1 VQFEIHRHASSPQK
15 ITGDCNANALLEN
28 DLADGTNRD
37 GKNLSR
43 THLLTSFP
51 TDPLKGTSLAI
62 QDSDALK
69 DPLQCS
75 RAAAGHESARFLE

>member
-1 VQFEIHRHASSPQK
+1 MPWGK
-15 ITGDCNANALLEN
+15 N
-28 DLADGTNRD
+28 DLADGYQSRD

-51 TDPLKGTSLAI
+51 TDPLKSTSLAI

-69 DPLQCS
+69 DRS
-75 RAAAGHESARFLE
+75 AAAARAGNTNGHGFWSD